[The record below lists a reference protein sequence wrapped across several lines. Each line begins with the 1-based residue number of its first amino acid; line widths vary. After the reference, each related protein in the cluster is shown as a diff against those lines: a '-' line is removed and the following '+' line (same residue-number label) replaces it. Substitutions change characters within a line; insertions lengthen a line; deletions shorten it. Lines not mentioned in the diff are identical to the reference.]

1 MNYLYKISYA
11 HLQWLIVVFKLEVKL
26 RVQAVTTLYI
36 YINCNNKC
44 CIYYEVQNIKT
55 LHDTRIY
62 PNSGVKTTV
71 MFGLLTTVN

>member
-36 YINCNNKC
+36 YKL
-44 CIYYEVQNIKT
+44 QQQM
-55 LHDTRIY
+55 LHI
-62 PNSGVKTTV
+62 
-71 MFGLLTTVN
+71 L